1 MNYIKIILFKFIDNL
16 IENKIHKYYQII
28 LFCQ

>member
-16 IENKIHKYYQII
+16 IENKIHNYQII
-28 LFCQ
+28 LFCE